1 MDSPLVFATSAYGYL
16 QERLVAATGFA
27 AGTLERYRFP
37 DEERYQRIACD
48 VAGRDVIVLG
58 GTIDDSATVELYD
71 LASGLVGEGVHRLSL
86 IIPYFG
92 YSTMERAVLSGEI
105 VAAKNRAR
113 MLSSIPV
120 AHSGSRVLLV
130 DLHAEGIQHYF
141 EGSVQPVH
149 LYARPVILDAIRAFG
164 DPDGDGGEFVVACT
178 DAGRAK
184 WVQSLANALGMPA
197 SFVFKRRTSGSETE
211 ITAVS
216 AQVEGR
222 RVVIYDDMI
231 RTGGS
236 LVSAAR
242 AYQGAGAT
250 SIAAVATHGVFPAD
264 ALDRIRKSGL
274 FAGVATTD
282 THPRALALAGGFL
295 SVHSIAGLLA
305 AHLTA
310 SR

>member
-1 MDSPLVFATSAYGYL
+1 MEPALIFSTSDYGYL
-16 QERLVAATGFA
+16 QDQLVAATGFP
-27 AGTLERYRFP
+27 AGALERRHFP
-37 DEERYQRIACD
+37 DGERYQRIACD
-48 VAGRDVIVLG
+48 VTRRDVIVVG
-58 GTIDDSATVELYD
+58 GTIDDAATVELYD
-71 LASGLVGEGVHRLSL
+71 LASGLVGEGVHRLTM

-92 YSTMERAVLSGEI
+92 YSTMERAVVEGEV

-120 AHSGSRVLLV
+120 AHSGSRVVLV

-141 EGSVQPVH
+141 EGSLQAVH
-149 LYARPVILDAIRAFG
+149 LYARPVILDAIRRFG
-164 DPDGDGGEFVVACT
+164 DPDAAGDEFVVACT

-184 WVQSLANALGMPA
+184 WVQSLANSLGMPP

-236 LVSAAR
+236 LVGAAR
-242 AYQGAGAT
+242 AYHDAGAK
-250 SIAAVATHGVFPAD
+250 SIAAVATHGVFPGD
-264 ALDRIRKSGL
+264 ALDRIRQSGL
-274 FAGVATTD
+274 FAGVAVTN
-282 THPRALALAGGFL
+282 THPRALALQSDFL
-295 SVHSIAGLLA
+295 TVDSIAGVLA
-305 AHLTA
+305 AQLVE